1 MATVPGSSYVSPTGT
16 TTVAPVY
23 TAQQVA
29 AADAASVATFGIGA
43 TTVSEMRSNGVQVVT
58 EVVSPANA
66 RAVGAGKVV
75 PAKLFVVSNQAVPA
89 KNGKVAVT
97 LGKNDGAMIATG
109 VSPLEVG
116 SPSDG
121 ATLVVVNGS
130 NGGNYVTVGGAGN
143 GTSSNPTATVNA
155 NLKAGDDNLNIQS
168 LGYVTINAN
177 LGPGANK
184 MEVGGVVSS
193 GALNLKT
200 QKGGIVITS
209 FNRKDTLKIDDRNGD
224 GKVDN
229 TDYSV
234 NQVKGG
240 TQVILNAVAGKTG
253 EASVFLKGISI
264 KKVDDHADG
273 TITLY

>member
-109 VSPLEVG
+109 VSPAEYG
-116 SPSDG
+116 SPSNG
-121 ATLVVVNGS
+121 ATLVPVKGGVGS
-130 NGGNYVTVGGAGN
+130 NYVTVGGAGD

-184 MEVGGVVSS
+184 TEVGGVVST

-224 GKVDN
+224 GKVDS

-240 TQVILNAVAGKTG
+240 TQVILNAFAGKTG
-253 EASVFLKGISI
+253 EGSVFLKGISL